1 LFREIAKC
9 YSSGAHDQ
17 RSQFKDII
25 YDSLESLRIS
35 VREEVLDMAY
45 LVFNDGTTFEGTAF
59 GDWLKSSPSV
69 AEHEVVFNTSMS
81 GYQEMVTD
89 LSYAGQI
96 LVLTQ
101 PQIGNY
107 GWHHEE
113 NEADK
118 TRLQGLIVR
127 ELSEGEGSLHSEG
140 SLEDYCLRHSVRG
153 LMGVDTRAL
162 TRYLRQFGTLPGVML
177 ENRDAALA
185 YWANF
190 QAKHEI
196 MEKGEHWVYRSTVK
210 EAYEIPGPGPLLAV
224 LDFGVKR
231 NIIRNLQKRGFRI
244 MVFPAGSAAEDIL
257 RHQPS
262 GLVLSN
268 GPGDPDD
275 LPECVATVR
284 SLYDK
289 LPVLGICLGH
299 QLLALAA
306 GGETYK
312 LPYGH
317 RGGNHPVIDVRSGK
331 ATMTSQN
338 HGYAVQEASLNGSGF
353 AVTLRNLNDGTVE
366 GMEHQIYSI
375 LAVQFHPEGAPG
387 PEENSE
393 IFDRF
398 KKLVEKNL
406 TRKGRS

>member
-1 LFREIAKC
+1 
-9 YSSGAHDQ
+9 
-17 RSQFKDII
+17 
-25 YDSLESLRIS
+25 
-35 VREEVLDMAY
+35 MAY
-45 LVFNDGTTFEGTAF
+45 LVFEDGTTFEGEAF
-59 GDWLKSSPSV
+59 GDWLKSAPTV

-113 NEADK
+113 NEANK

-127 ELSEGEGSLHSEG
+127 ELSEGEGSLHAEG

-153 LMGVDTRAL
+153 LKGVDTRAL
-162 TRYLRQFGTLPGVML
+162 TRYLRHFGTLPGVMV
-177 ENRDAALA
+177 ETRDVGLA
-185 YWANF
+185 FWTDF
-190 QAKHEI
+190 QAGLVKREQP
-196 MEKGEHWVYRSTVK
+196 EPWVYRSTVK
-210 EAYEIPGPGPLLAV
+210 EVYEIPGPGPLLAV

-231 NIIRNLQKRGFRI
+231 NIIRHLQQRGFGI
-244 MVFPAGSAAEDIL
+244 MVFPARSSPEEIL
-257 RHQPS
+257 GHHPS

-268 GPGDPDD
+268 GPGDPEE
-275 LPECVATVR
+275 LLECVSAVR

-317 RGGNHPVIDVRSGK
+317 RGGNHPVIDSRSGK

-338 HGYAVQEASLNGSGF
+338 HGYAVREASLEGSGF

-366 GMEHQIYSI
+366 GMEHKSYPI
-375 LAVQFHPEGAPG
+375 LSVQFHPEGAPG
-387 PEENSE
+387 PEENAE

-398 KKLVEKNL
+398 KELVERSIK
-406 TRKGRS
+406 RKGRT

>member
-1 LFREIAKC
+1 
-9 YSSGAHDQ
+9 
-17 RSQFKDII
+17 
-25 YDSLESLRIS
+25 
-35 VREEVLDMAY
+35 MAY
-45 LVFNDGTTFEGTAF
+45 LVFQDGTTFEGEAF
-59 GDWLKSSPSV
+59 GAWLKRSNSV
-69 AEHEVVFNTSMS
+69 TEQEVVFNTSMS

-118 TRLQGLIVR
+118 TRLQGLILR
-127 ELSEGEGSLHSEG
+127 ELSQGEGSLHGEG
-140 SLEDYCLRHSVRG
+140 SLEDYCLQQGVQG
-153 LMGVDTRAL
+153 LKGVDTRAL
-162 TRYLRQFGTLPGVML
+162 TRYLRQFGTLPGVLVETREAGL
-177 ENRDAALA
+177 EFWTNYQGQNEAAG
-185 YWANF
+185 
-190 QAKHEI
+190 KR
-196 MEKGEHWVYRSTVK
+196 EHWVYRSTVK
-210 EAYEIPGPGPLLAV
+210 EAYEIPGSGPLLAV

-231 NIIRNLQKRGFRI
+231 NIIRHLQKRGFRI
-244 MVFPAGSAAEDIL
+244 MVFPARSTAEEIL
-257 RHQPS
+257 SHHPR

-268 GPGDPDD
+268 GPGDPEE
-275 LPECVATVR
+275 LPEEVATVR
-284 SLYDK
+284 RLYDK

-317 RGGNHPVIDVRSGK
+317 RGGNHPVIDTRSGK

-338 HGYAVQEASLNGSGF
+338 HGYAVQEASLAGSGF
-353 AVTLRNLNDGTVE
+353 EVTLLNLNDGTVE
-366 GMEHQIYSI
+366 GMEHQSYPVLS
-375 LAVQFHPEGAPG
+375 VQFHPEGAPG
-387 PEENSE
+387 PEENAV

-398 KKLVEKNL
+398 KEIVEKSSI
-406 TRKGRS
+406 RKGRK

>member
-1 LFREIAKC
+1 
-9 YSSGAHDQ
+9 
-17 RSQFKDII
+17 
-25 YDSLESLRIS
+25 
-35 VREEVLDMAY
+35 VAY
-45 LVFNDGTTFEGTAF
+45 LVFQDGTSFEGETF
-59 GDWLKSSPSV
+59 GAWRNDLIS
-69 AEHEVVFNTSMS
+69 AAAHEVVFNTSMS

-127 ELSEGEGSLHSEG
+127 ELSQGEGSLHSEG
-140 SLEDYCLRHSVRG
+140 SLEEYCRQHGVQG
-153 LMGVDTRAL
+153 LKGVDTRAL
-162 TRYLRQFGTLPGVML
+162 TRYLRQFGTLPGVL
-177 ENRDAALA
+177 VDTRESGREF
-185 YWANF
+185 WANSRG
-190 QAKHEI
+190 QE
-196 MEKGEHWVYRSTVK
+196 ELEGNSEHWVYRSTVK
-210 EAYEIPGPGPLLAV
+210 EAYEIPGSGPLLAV
-224 LDFGVKR
+224 LDFGAKR
-231 NIIRNLQKRGFRI
+231 NIIRHLQERGFRI
-244 MVFPAGSAAEDIL
+244 MVFPAGSTPEEIL
-257 RHQPS
+257 SHQPS
-262 GLVLSN
+262 GIVLSN
-268 GPGDPDD
+268 GPGDPEK

-306 GGETYK
+306 GGKTYK
-312 LPYGH
+312 LPFGH
-317 RGGNHPVIDVRSGK
+317 RGGNHPVMDIRTGK

-338 HGYAVQEASLNGSGF
+338 HGYAVQEASLKGSGF
-353 AVTLRNLNDGTVE
+353 EVTLRNLNDGTVE
-366 GMEHQIYSI
+366 GMEHPSYPI
-375 LAVQFHPEGAPG
+375 LSVQFHPEGAPG

-398 KKLVEKNL
+398 KEIVERNL
-406 TRKGRS
+406 AKKGRQ

>member
-1 LFREIAKC
+1 L
-9 YSSGAHDQ
+9 
-17 RSQFKDII
+17 
-25 YDSLESLRIS
+25 
-35 VREEVLDMAY
+35 AY
-45 LVFNDGTTFEGTAF
+45 LVFKDGTNFEGEAF
-59 GDWLKSSPSV
+59 GAWPTGDTSLT
-69 AEHEVVFNTSMS
+69 EQEVVFNTSMS

-127 ELSEGEGSLHSEG
+127 ELSQGDGSLHSEG
-140 SLEDYCLRHSVRG
+140 SLEDYCLQYGVQG
-153 LMGVDTRAL
+153 LKGVDTRAL
-162 TRYLRQFGTLPGVML
+162 TRYLRQFGTLPGVLVQAL
-177 ENRDAALA
+177 EIGLEF
-185 YWANF
+185 WANF
-190 QAKHEI
+190 QGHDKTE
-196 MEKGEHWVYRSTVK
+196 EKSEHWVYRSTVK
-210 EAYEIPGPGPLLAV
+210 EAYEIPGPGPLIAL
-224 LDFGVKR
+224 LDFGAKR
-231 NIIRNLQKRGFRI
+231 NIVRNLQERGFRI
-244 MVFPAGSAAEDIL
+244 MVFPAGSSPEEIL
-257 RHQPS
+257 RHHPS
-262 GLVLSN
+262 GIVLSN
-268 GPGDPDD
+268 GPGDPEE

-317 RGGNHPVIDVRSGK
+317 RGGNHPVIDTRSGK

-338 HGYAVQEASLNGSGF
+338 HGYAVQEDSLKGSGF
-353 AVTLRNLNDGTVE
+353 EVTLRNLNDGTVE
-366 GMEHQIYSI
+366 GMEHHTYPI
-375 LAVQFHPEGAPG
+375 LSVQFHPEGAPG
-387 PEENSE
+387 PEENAE

-398 KKLVEKNL
+398 KEIVERSL
-406 TRKGRS
+406 IRKGRR

>member
-1 LFREIAKC
+1 VVRELI
-9 YSSGAHDQ
+9 
-17 RSQFKDII
+17 
-25 YDSLESLRIS
+25 L
-35 VREEVLDMAY
+35 VREEATNLAY
-45 LVFNDGTTFEGTAF
+45 LVFRDGTTFEGEAF
-59 GDWLKSSPSV
+59 GKWHKELTSV
-69 AEHEVVFNTSMS
+69 AAREVVFNTSMS

-113 NEADK
+113 NEANE
-118 TRLQGLIVR
+118 TRLEGLIVR

-140 SLEDYCLRHSVRG
+140 SLEDYCQQYGVPG
-153 LMGVDTRAL
+153 LKGVDTRAL
-162 TRYLRQFGTLPGVML
+162 TRYLRQFGTLPGVMV
-177 ENRDAALA
+177 ETREVGLA
-185 YWANF
+185 FWANF
-190 QAKHEI
+190 RDDVEI
-196 MEKGEHWVYRSTVK
+196 KEKSEHWVYRSTVK

-224 LDFGVKR
+224 LDFGAKR
-231 NIIRNLQKRGFRI
+231 NIIRHLQQRGFGI
-244 MVFPAGSAAEDIL
+244 MVFPAGSSPEDIIK
-257 RHQPS
+257 HHPS

-268 GPGDPDD
+268 GPGDPEK

-312 LPYGH
+312 LLYGH
-317 RGGNHPVIDVRSGK
+317 RGGNHPVIDSRSGK

-338 HGYAVQEASLNGSGF
+338 HGYAVQEASLKGSGF
-353 AVTLRNLNDGTVE
+353 EVTLRNLNDGTVE
-366 GMEHQIYSI
+366 GMEHQTLPI
-375 LAVQFHPEGAPG
+375 LSVQFHPEGAPG
-387 PEENSE
+387 PEENAE

-398 KKLVEKNL
+398 KELVERSL
-406 TRKGRS
+406 ARKGRL

>member
-1 LFREIAKC
+1 
-9 YSSGAHDQ
+9 
-17 RSQFKDII
+17 
-25 YDSLESLRIS
+25 
-35 VREEVLDMAY
+35 MAY
-45 LVFNDGTTFEGTAF
+45 LVFKDGTTYEGEAF
-59 GDWLKSSPSV
+59 GDWLKSKPSV
-69 AEHEVVFNTSMS
+69 TDHEVVFNTSMS

-127 ELSEGEGSLHSEG
+127 ELSEGEGSLHAEG
-140 SLEDYCLRHSVRG
+140 SLEDYCLGHSVRG

-162 TRYLRQFGTLPGVML
+162 TRYLRQFGTLPGVMVETREVGL
-177 ENRDAALA
+177 EF
-185 YWANF
+185 WANF
-190 QAKHEI
+190 QGHVEAEG
-196 MEKGEHWVYRSTVK
+196 ESEHWVYRSTVK
-210 EAYEIPGPGPLLAV
+210 EAFEIPGPGPLLAV
-224 LDFGVKR
+224 LDFGAKR
-231 NIIRNLQKRGFRI
+231 NIIRHLQKRGFRI
-244 MVFPAGSAAEDIL
+244 MVFPARSTAEDIL
-257 RHQPS
+257 RHHPS

-268 GPGDPDD
+268 GPGDPGE
-275 LPECVATVR
+275 LSEGVATVAK
-284 SLYDK
+284 LYDK
-289 LPVLGICLGH
+289 LPILGICLGH

-317 RGGNHPVIDVRSGK
+317 RGGNHPVIDIRSGK

-338 HGYAVQEASLNGSGF
+338 HGYAVQEASLKGSGF
-353 AVTLRNLNDGTVE
+353 EVTLRNLNDGTVE
-366 GMEHQIYSI
+366 GMEHKIHSI
-375 LAVQFHPEGAPG
+375 LSVQFHPEGAPG
-387 PEENSE
+387 PEENAK

-398 KKLVEKNL
+398 KELVEGSLIKKTRLAPSLSEGGRLSCTYATRNL
-406 TRKGRS
+406 YFLTGARKGRS

>member
-1 LFREIAKC
+1 
-9 YSSGAHDQ
+9 
-17 RSQFKDII
+17 
-25 YDSLESLRIS
+25 
-35 VREEVLDMAY
+35 MAY
-45 LVFNDGTTFEGTAF
+45 LVFKDGTTFGGEMFGEWEKRSAALTAR
-59 GDWLKSSPSV
+59 
-69 AEHEVVFNTSMS
+69 EVVFNTSQS

-127 ELSEGEGSLHSEG
+127 ELSQGEGSLHAEG
-140 SLEDYCLRHSVRG
+140 SLEEYCQQHDVQG
-153 LMGVDTRAL
+153 LKDVDTRAL
-162 TRYLRQFGTLPGVML
+162 TRYLREFGTLPGVLAETKEAGL
-177 ENRDAALA
+177 EFWRNQREITADFEDSNSDSNDLGDMRD
-185 YWANF
+185 
-190 QAKHEI
+190 
-196 MEKGEHWVYRSTVK
+196 HWVYRSTVK
-210 EAYEIPGPGPLLAV
+210 EVYEIPGSGPLIAV

-231 NIIRNLQKRGFRI
+231 NILRSLQQRGFRV
-244 MVFPAGSAAEDIL
+244 MVFPAGSTAEEIL
-257 RHQPS
+257 WQRPS

-268 GPGDPDD
+268 GPGDPSE
-275 LPECVATVR
+275 LPKGIATVR
-284 SLYDK
+284 QLYTK

-317 RGGNHPVIDVRSGK
+317 RGGNHPVIDLRTGK

-338 HGYAVQEASLNGSGF
+338 HGYAVNDASLQGSGF
-353 AVTLRNLNDGTVE
+353 EVTMSNLNDGTVE
-366 GMEHQIYSI
+366 GMEHITYPVIS
-375 LAVQFHPEGAPG
+375 VQFHPEGAPG
-387 PEENSE
+387 PEENAE
-393 IFDRF
+393 IFNLF
-398 KKLVEKNL
+398 KDMVEGSL
-406 TRKGRS
+406 ARKGRS

>member
-1 LFREIAKC
+1 M
-9 YSSGAHDQ
+9 
-17 RSQFKDII
+17 
-25 YDSLESLRIS
+25 
-35 VREEVLDMAY
+35 VAY
-45 LVFNDGTTFEGTAF
+45 LAFQDGTIFEGEAF
-59 GDWLKSSPSV
+59 GAWLKSANPMT
-69 AEHEVVFNTSMS
+69 EQEVVFNTSMS

-118 TRLQGLIVR
+118 TRLQGLILR
-127 ELSEGEGSLHSEG
+127 ELSQGEGSLHGEG
-140 SLEDYCLRHSVRG
+140 SLEDYCLQHGVQG
-153 LMGVDTRAL
+153 LKGVDTRAL
-162 TRYLRQFGTLPGVML
+162 TRYLRQFGTSPGVL
-177 ENRDAALA
+177 VQTREAAIEFWTNYRGQDLA
-185 YWANF
+185 GR
-190 QAKHEI
+190 KS
-196 MEKGEHWVYRSTVK
+196 EHWVYRSTVK
-210 EAYEIPGPGPLLAV
+210 EAYEIPGSGPLLAV

-231 NIIRNLQKRGFRI
+231 NILRHLQKRGFRI
-244 MVFPAGSAAEDIL
+244 MVFPARATAEEIL
-257 RHQPS
+257 SHHPR

-268 GPGDPDD
+268 GPGDPEG
-275 LPECVATVR
+275 LPEGVSTVR
-284 SLYDK
+284 RLYDK

-317 RGGNHPVIDVRSGK
+317 RGGNHPVIDIRSGK

-338 HGYAVQEASLNGSGF
+338 HGYAVQEASLEGSGF
-353 AVTLRNLNDGTVE
+353 KVTLRNLNDGTVE
-366 GMEHQIYSI
+366 GIEHQSYPVLS
-375 LAVQFHPEGAPG
+375 VQFHPEGAPG
-387 PEENSE
+387 PEENAE

-398 KKLVEKNL
+398 KEIVEKSIL
-406 TRKGRS
+406 RKGRK

>member
-1 LFREIAKC
+1 
-9 YSSGAHDQ
+9 
-17 RSQFKDII
+17 
-25 YDSLESLRIS
+25 
-35 VREEVLDMAY
+35 MAY
-45 LVFNDGTTFEGTAF
+45 LVFKDGTIFEGEAF
-59 GDWLKSSPSV
+59 GAWPTGETLV
-69 AEHEVVFNTSMS
+69 TEREVVFNTSMS

-127 ELSEGEGSLHSEG
+127 ELSQGEGSLHSEG
-140 SLEDYCLRHSVRG
+140 SLEDYCQQHGVQG

-162 TRYLRQFGTLPGVML
+162 TRYLRQFGTLPGVL
-177 ENRDAALA
+177 VRTRESGSTF
-185 YWANF
+185 WANF
-190 QAKHEI
+190 SGHVEAKRES
-196 MEKGEHWVYRSTVK
+196 EAWVYRSTVK

-224 LDFGVKR
+224 LDFGAKR
-231 NIIRNLQKRGFRI
+231 NIIRQLQERGFRI
-244 MVFPAGSAAEDIL
+244 MVFPAGSTPEEIL
-257 RHQPS
+257 KHHPS
-262 GLVLSN
+262 GVVLSN
-268 GPGDPDD
+268 GPGDPEE

-299 QLLALAA
+299 QLLALA
-306 GGETYK
+306 GGGKTYK

-317 RGGNHPVIDVRSGK
+317 RGGNHPVVDIRSGK

-338 HGYAVQEASLNGSGF
+338 HGYAVQEVSLENSGF
-353 AVTLRNLNDGTVE
+353 EVTLRNLNDGTVE
-366 GMEHQIYSI
+366 GMEHHTYPI
-375 LAVQFHPEGAPG
+375 LSVQFHPEGAPG
-387 PEENSE
+387 PEENAV

-398 KKLVEKNL
+398 KEIVESNL
-406 TRKGRS
+406 SRKGRV